1 MKTLLILRHAK
12 SSWKDAAL
20 SDHERP
26 LNKRGHRDAPK
37 MGRLLREKKRLPQ
50 LIIGSSAKRVH
61 ETIEH
66 VSEAGG
72 YKGEI
77 LYRDT
82 LYLGEPADYFT
93 LLKAVD
99 ERYDRVMVVGHN
111 PGIEEFLELLTGQE
125 QIMPT
130 AALAEVE
137 LPIDYWQELDETTIG
152 TLLNLWLP
160 RQLER

>member
-37 MGRLLREKKRLPQ
+37 MGRLLREKKHLPQ

-66 VSEAGG
+66 FSEAGG

-99 ERYDRVMVVGHN
+99 DRYDRVMVVGHN
-111 PGIEEFLELLTGQE
+111 PGLEALLELLTGE
-125 QIMPT
+125 EVVMPT
-130 AALAEVE
+130 AALAEVG
-137 LPIDYWQELDETTIG
+137 LAVDHWQELDETANA